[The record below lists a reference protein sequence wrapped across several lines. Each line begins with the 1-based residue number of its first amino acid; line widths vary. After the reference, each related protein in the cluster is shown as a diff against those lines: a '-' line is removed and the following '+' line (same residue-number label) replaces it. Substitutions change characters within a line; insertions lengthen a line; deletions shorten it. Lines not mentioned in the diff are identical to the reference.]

1 MSNDTLQPSITK
13 IMRYFFLVITAMTML
28 FACNNEAP
36 TGKVISKDMTASM
49 DKTENGFTYQMHRD
63 LEGDAPAT
71 GYLSVFNLTQRFD
84 DTIVYS
90 SAQRGRAERIVIPA
104 NAAMRGKPSPVID
117 VLKLLSPGDSASVYV
132 MTDSLGPNLQP
143 WQLDKNFLIYDISVS
158 EVKNLKDTE
167 NAAATTVADIQAAY
181 KAGTLENIQTATNGL
196 KYVIIEQGT
205 GTKAE
210 AGKVVNVDYYGVTA
224 EDGNMFDNSF
234 GRGEAYRFPLGA
246 GRVIKGWDTGI
257 EGLNQGT
264 KAALIIPA
272 DLAYGEA
279 GSPPKIGPNA
289 ELIFY
294 IELQGVE

>member
-1 MSNDTLQPSITK
+1 
-13 IMRYFFLVITAMTML
+13 MRYFFLAVTAMTML
-28 FACNNEAP
+28 FACNNDAP
-36 TGKVISKDMTASM
+36 TGANFSKDMIASLS
-49 DKTENGFTYQMHRD
+49 KTENGYAYKMHTD
-63 LEGDAPAT
+63 VEGDAPAT
-71 GYLSVFNLTQRFD
+71 GYLTVFNLTQRFD

-90 SAQRGRAERIVIPA
+90 SADRGRAERIVIPT

-117 VLKLLSPGDSASVYV
+117 ILKILSPGDSASIYV
-132 MTDSLGPNLQP
+132 LTDSLGPNLKP
-143 WQLDKNFLIYDISVS
+143 WQQEKNFLIYDIAVS
-158 EVKNLKDTE
+158 DVKNLKDAE
-167 NAAATTVADIQAAY
+167 NAAATTTAEIQAAY
-181 KAGTLENIQTATNGL
+181 KAGTLENIQTAANGL
-196 KYVIIEQGT
+196 KYVIIENGT
-205 GTKAE
+205 GPKAE
-210 AGKVVNVDYYGVTA
+210 SGKVVSVDYYGVTA

-264 KAALIIPA
+264 KAALLIPA

-279 GSPPKIGPNA
+279 GSPPKIGANS

>member
-1 MSNDTLQPSITK
+1 
-13 IMRYFFLVITAMTML
+13 MRYFFLTITAMTLL
-28 FACNNEAP
+28 FACNTEAP
-36 TGKVISKDMTASM
+36 TGGDFSKDMTASM
-49 DKTENGFTYQMHRD
+49 TKTENGFAYQMHKD
-63 LEGDAPAT
+63 VEGDAPDT
-71 GYLSVFNLTQRFD
+71 GYLSIFNLTQRFD

-90 SAQRGRAERIVIPA
+90 SAQRGRAERIVIPT

-117 VLKLLSPGDSASVYV
+117 ILKLLSPGDSASIYV
-132 MTDSLGPNLQP
+132 LTDSLGPNLQP
-143 WQLDKNFLIYDISVS
+143 WQQEKNYLIYDIAVS
-158 EVKNLKDTE
+158 DVKNLKDSE
-167 NAAATTVADIQAAY
+167 NAAATTTAELQAAY
-181 KAGTLENIQTATNGL
+181 KNGTLENIQTASNGL
-196 KYVIIEQGT
+196 KYLIIEDGT

-210 AGKVVNVDYYGVTA
+210 AGKVVSVDYYGVTA
-224 EDGNMFDNSF
+224 ADGSMFDNSF

-257 EGLNQGT
+257 EGLKQGT
-264 KAALIIPA
+264 KAALFIPA